1 MRRLAY
7 VFLILALVLPLTLG
21 QGVFAGVGVGVGT
34 GEIKL
39 DKPIKAGGIY
49 TIPTL
54 QITNTGD
61 EAGNYKIGLAFH
73 VERKQLRP
81 KLEWFSFEPSR
92 FFLEPGKSQR
102 VEIKLTI
109 PLKAQ
114 PGDYFTY
121 LESSSFTEEEHV
133 TKVGVAVGTRLFF
146 TVIPSNIWQAI
157 TFRASSLW
165 KMYSP
170 WNWVVLGVVLAA
182 ILIVFFKKKFA
193 FQIGVKK
200 K

>member
-1 MRRLAY
+1 MRRLTY
-7 VFLILALVLPLTLG
+7 IFLILALVLPLG

-34 GEIKL
+34 GEIRL

-73 VERKQLRP
+73 IDRKELRP

-92 FFLEPGKSQR
+92 FFLEPDKSQR

-146 TVIPSNIWQAI
+146 TVEPSNIWQAVI
-157 TFRASSLW
+157 WRVSFFW

-170 WNWVVLGVVLAA
+170 WNWVVLAIIILA
-182 ILIVFFKKKFA
+182 IIIVFFKKKFA
-193 FQIGVKK
+193 FQVGVKK
-200 K
+200 KPH